1 MLSGLSV
8 LGFGNHI
15 GAPGQGFRWCWFQ
28 VGKIFLRKR
37 RASSMD
43 PVNATSGSGDQQVMQ
58 AQDAMTTPQHAGPV
72 LEGETLGPTYQ
83 GPVRADEQPAPVL
96 PNGVPPPVR
105 RTMSDMV
112 EMESLHYSPQANQAT
127 PVSDR
132 GAVHQGQAVYAEAWP
147 AQPDPNRD
155 IHHARQPGF
164 PASGFSWVAKLGEFL
179 RTQVQGGME
188 TRTTVTRQV
197 MGPGGETGSMVVQQE
212 QLQHTMSQAS
222 SPTSRTLQPATGAS
236 GVQRPLADSGQGREG
251 DLPLFGPSAR
261 RVMEGWMQR
270 APLLYP
276 QPSQPGPATDPGSSA
291 SIPREMV
298 QEEVRRQ
305 VQEALNIQRKSI
317 EDLREENRLL
327 RTQVAA
333 QPLRARAEDD
343 GQGMAPTR
351 AYFVDN
357 EREDV
362 PEGRWAYAT
371 GPRLPE
377 GHRAYTAGPVLPEGH
392 RAYTAGPELPEGHRA
407 YAAGPELPEGPR
419 AYTARAT

>member
-1 MLSGLSV
+1 
-8 LGFGNHI
+8 
-15 GAPGQGFRWCWFQ
+15 
-28 VGKIFLRKR
+28 
-37 RASSMD
+37 MD

-132 GAVHQGQAVYAEAWP
+132 GSRRYGDEDHCDEASDGTWRRNWEYGC
-147 AQPDPNRD
+147 AAGAAATHYVTGELANEQN
-155 IHHARQPGF
+155 AA
-164 PASGFSWVAKLGEFL
+164 AS
-179 RTQVQGGME
+179 
-188 TRTTVTRQV
+188 
-197 MGPGGETGSMVVQQE
+197 
-212 QLQHTMSQAS
+212 
-222 SPTSRTLQPATGAS
+222 
-236 GVQRPLADSGQGREG
+236 REG

-343 GQGMAPTR
+343 
-351 AYFVDN
+351 
-357 EREDV
+357 
-362 PEGRWAYAT
+362 
-371 GPRLPE
+371 
-377 GHRAYTAGPVLPEGH
+377 
-392 RAYTAGPELPEGHRA
+392 
-407 YAAGPELPEGPR
+407 
-419 AYTARAT
+419 